1 MISCSGKYKSAEL
14 FLYFSNTY
22 FLCVCVHRSRLHG
35 LHLVHPGRQ
44 AGQGP
49 PMWLVS
55 HPWLQWRNQ
64 TPTWKVRY
72 LTSQDY
78 THHLMQNLNEALWS
92 YASLFIRLAQI
103 SHDCA
108 VKQKQF
114 FLWVL
119 IWALCSLCSFIFFH
133 THLILL
139 VHSSAFASQ
148 SNLFKTLPSWGE
160 CRNNSLKSIFPCI
173 PVDVG
178 KMKFSDH

>member
-1 MISCSGKYKSAEL
+1 MGIISLLNCFCI
-14 FLYFSNTY
+14 FLTPIF
-22 FLCVCVHRSRLHG
+22 CVCVHRSRLHG

-55 HPWLQWRNQ
+55 HPWLRWRNQ

-103 SHDCA
+103 AHDCA
-108 VKQKQF
+108 VKRKQF
-114 FLWVL
+114 F
-119 IWALCSLCSFIFFH
+119 CESLNMSTLFSLFYF
-133 THLILL
+133 LS
-139 VHSSAFASQ
+139 HSSHFAGSFLCLCL
-148 SNLFKTLPSWGE
+148 SLT
-160 CRNNSLKSIFPCI
+160 SLKHCPHEENVGII
-173 PVDVG
+173 P
-178 KMKFSDH
+178 

>member
-1 MISCSGKYKSAEL
+1 MWLQTPHTPLTILRVILLCCCEVSVIKFWHRFIILQKLLNNLAFFFFYQIALQIPFSWWFHVVGNLSLLNCFCI
-14 FLYFSNTY
+14 FLTPIF
-22 FLCVCVHRSRLHG
+22 CVCVHRSRLHG

-55 HPWLQWRNQ
+55 HPWLRWRNQ

-103 SHDCA
+103 AHDCA
-108 VKQKQF
+108 VKRKQF
-114 FLWVL
+114 FLWE
-119 IWALCSLCSFIFFH
+119 S
-133 THLILL
+133 
-139 VHSSAFASQ
+139 
-148 SNLFKTLPSWGE
+148 
-160 CRNNSLKSIFPCI
+160 
-173 PVDVG
+173 
-178 KMKFSDH
+178 